1 MIPAI
6 RPQAELEEFLRDIA
20 QQTLEANEQT
30 AIVEQRKVRILEEE
44 AKCTA
49 IAAQCE
55 ADLAEAMPALERAIG
70 INPIHTTT
78 TKKKTT
84 KKQQKTTTIT
94 TAITSTTK
102 ICSLTCTIQLNNIH
116 KLIVI

>member
-1 MIPAI
+1 M
-6 RPQAELEEFLRDIA
+6 RDIA

-78 TKKKTT
+78 TKKQRKSN
-84 KKQQKTTTIT
+84 KKQ
-94 TAITSTTK
+94 
-102 ICSLTCTIQLNNIH
+102 
-116 KLIVI
+116 